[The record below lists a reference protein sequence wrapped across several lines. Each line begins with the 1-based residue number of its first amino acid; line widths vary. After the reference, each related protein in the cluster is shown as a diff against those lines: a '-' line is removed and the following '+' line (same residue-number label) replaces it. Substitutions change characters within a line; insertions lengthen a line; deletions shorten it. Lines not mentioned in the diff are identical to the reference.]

1 MVYIS
6 VIITHYI
13 TNNISSWYGPLW
25 AAFCVLH
32 QHLSFR
38 LVGTP
43 LGCCNSAFTDV
54 INCRFFT
61 VYNVIKHQLKFMS
74 QWFFN
79 IIRLKFW
86 NWFEGLNLIWDSES
100 PIFIMQVLTS
110 LFLCYVPD
118 CFDGMLIAF
127 LCFLFHC
134 IPINWHESAKSPS
147 KWIGTPPPPARF
159 YLTLG
164 NLISKLC
171 DNLIIRSHDLL
182 IFFSVCLSTCS
193 YCELL
198 CLSVILY
205 LCLFV
210 FWSMSVSIPLSV
222 CLSVSC
228 PTIQPL
234 FSPSVCLSVQLP
246 ILSVCT
252 IPFICPYVQ
261 LFQCVI
267 ICLSIYLPV
276 SSSIYLFHSPHDTWL
291 NTHRKEKCSR

>member
-13 TNNISSWYGPLW
+13 TNNISSWYWPLW

-110 LFLCYVPD
+110 LFFVLC
-118 CFDGMLIAF
+118 AR
-127 LCFLFHC
+127 LFWWDVKRFPLFSFSLHSNQLTWKC
-134 IPINWHESAKSPS
+134 KITFKMNWY
-147 KWIGTPPPPARF
+147 TPPPARF

-228 PTIQPL
+228 PTVQPL

-261 LFQCVI
+261 LFQ
-267 ICLSIYLPV
+267 
-276 SSSIYLFHSPHDTWL
+276 
-291 NTHRKEKCSR
+291 